1 MEDFKKHIVPRLWL
15 IYWLMFLVGVV
26 IIGQVAYIQI
36 VKGEAYRKLAT
47 EATLRFGEIEASR
60 GNILAHDGKLLA
72 TTVPI
77 FDIRMDVGSPN
88 ISNELFNRNADSLA
102 IGLALIFPQNNRE
115 HYRKMLLDARRKKNR
130 YLLIKRDVDYA
141 TLKKIKKLPILRQGT
156 HRGGLIVQQKNIRK
170 MPYGILAQ
178 RTIGYENVEEKL
190 FVGLEGAYNEHLRG
204 QNGQMWMQRISGGE
218 WIPVLNSERIEPR
231 NGKDIVTTIDVLL
244 QDVAENALLRQL
256 REQDAFQGCVVLME
270 VATGDIRAIA
280 NLRKNKLGMYDEI
293 YNYALGESI
302 EPGSTFKLASLLA
315 AIEYGNLELTD
326 SVPYQ
331 GQVKWS
337 NLTMRDDHPLN
348 KKYITIEQS
357 FTHSSNV
364 GVSKIVEMTFR
375 KKPQRFGEMLSDMG
389 LGKPIGTD
397 IPGEG
402 QPYFRSTAEK
412 KWPLTTLPY
421 MSIGYELKITPL
433 QTLTF
438 YNAIANNGTMV
449 KPRFVSEIQNAG
461 QTIRTLKPEIIKKSV
476 CSQKTISKARR
487 MMETVVE
494 KGTAREAF
502 KNTPY
507 KVAGKT
513 GTAQIV
519 TGGKYNKENYN
530 ASFVGYFP
538 ADNPLYSIIVV
549 INNPAKGKIYG
560 GAVAA
565 PVFREI
571 ADRVYATRIGPSE
584 EKKPSAQAISYS
596 TDSLS
601 GQASMP
607 VKGWKPDML
616 EVGNLLGLQVD
627 TNNSRGMW
635 CIGKQIPGRL
645 KLSPVM
651 LSVNNVPDVTG
662 MTARD
667 AVYLLESV
675 GLTVVVQ
682 GKGKVKS
689 QSLTAGTEARKGS
702 TVYLTLSTS
711 QI

>member
-1 MEDFKKHIVPRLWL
+1 MEDFKKHIVPRLWI
-15 IYWLMFLVGVV
+15 IYWLMFLAGLA
-26 IIGQVAYIQI
+26 IIFQVAYIQL
-36 VKGEAYRKLAT
+36 VKGETYRKLASD
-47 EATLRFGEIEASR
+47 ATLKFGEIEASR

-88 ISNELFNRNADSLA
+88 ISNDVFNKNVDSLA
-102 IGLALIFPQNNRE
+102 IGLARIFPQNNSDF
-115 HYRKMLLDARRKKNR
+115 YKKLLRDARRKKNR
-130 YLLIKRDVDYA
+130 YLLIKRSVDYA
-141 TLKKIKKLPILRQGT
+141 TLKRIKKLPILRQGT

-190 FVGLEGAYNEHLRG
+190 FVGLEGAYNAHLRG
-204 QNGQMWMQRISGGE
+204 QNGQMWVQRISGGE

-256 REQDAFQGCVVLME
+256 REQDAFQGCAVLME

-280 NLRKNKLGMYDEI
+280 NLRKNKQGQYDEI

-337 NLTMRDDHPLN
+337 NLTMRDDHPLD
-348 KKYITIEQS
+348 KKHITIEQS

-375 KKPQRFGEMLSDMG
+375 KKPQRFGEMLQDMG

-402 QPYFRSTAEK
+402 LPYFRSTSEK
-412 KWPLTTLPY
+412 KWPVTTLPY

-449 KPRFVSEIQNAG
+449 KPRFVSEIQDAG
-461 QTIRTLKPEIIKKSV
+461 KTLRALKPETIKKSI
-476 CSQKTISKARR
+476 CSQKTVSKARK
-487 MMETVVE
+487 MMESVVE

-571 ADRVYATRIGPSE
+571 ADRVYATRIGPE
-584 EKKPSAQAISYS
+584 EGNKTTAQPTRFVA
-596 TDSLS
+596 DSLT

-607 VKGWKPDML
+607 AKGWKPDML
-616 EVGNLLGLQVD
+616 EVCNLLNIKID
-627 TNNSRGMW
+627 TTGSQGMW
-635 CIGKQIPGRL
+635 CSGKQSAGKL
-645 KLSPVM
+645 KLSPVVH
-651 LSVNNVPDVTG
+651 SGSNVPDVTG

-667 AVYLLESV
+667 AVFLLESV

-689 QSLTAGTEARKGS
+689 QSLAAGTEARKGS
-702 TVYLTLSTS
+702 TVYITLTTS
-711 QI
+711 